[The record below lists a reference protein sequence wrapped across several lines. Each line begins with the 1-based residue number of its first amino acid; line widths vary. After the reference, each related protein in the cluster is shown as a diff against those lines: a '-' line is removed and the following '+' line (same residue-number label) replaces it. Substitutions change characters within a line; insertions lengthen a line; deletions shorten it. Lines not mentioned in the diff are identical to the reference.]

1 MRVARVVQELC
12 KLVGDVVLHSW
23 GATLR
28 LVIIL
33 VTLAVLAVSLGIV
46 PR

>member
-1 MRVARVVQELC
+1 VASVVRELC

-28 LVIIL
+28 LVIVL
-33 VTLAVLAVSLGIV
+33 FAVAVLAVAVGIV
-46 PR
+46 PW